1 LALLAHRVGAGEAR
15 EEFGTLGLQHGLQQ
29 GLQQGLHQAVPVIH
43 LSEEQYHGKASVDDY
58 LKMFPNELLA
68 PNKRVKP
75 IDVRKIEHEDYIDY
89 EIEFIELPAHEEN
102 EAGTEDFILKTE
114 SSNSKHSDNEI
125 QNDSLQT
132 ENTAKKSE
140 KSKEL
145 NLVNFVDL
153 VRTTKSKSKSKT
165 SRSRAVGDRRRRRRI
180 KLKRDPGRLLT
191 REINDASNQINT
203 EQTKRDQNNF
213 GETHVFSKPRTII
226 RNLIQLPET
235 VRKSS
240 VLDRRT
246 NVPRVSN
253 FRARK
258 RIPLKSGRS
267 FYRDDKPSEQLI
279 RLRTSEIIAK
289 LERSNFKERN
299 VIRTKTRSGDDLE
312 DKKLRHVSEGGQKT
326 KTGRGRERERETP
339 PVWPLMVMSRTAGPR
354 QITTTRSTST
364 QTSSAP
370 LMMYPEVFT
379 NPPQDVPATEVA
391 AVTPPPGVPPLL
403 SVFGTEPRNSRL
415 ELSPEVET
423 ERPKFPVFTTQP
435 SALKFSIISTSTQ
448 TSVPLLQPTTL
459 AVETLASLRN
469 EPSESEI
476 STTKSTTT
484 SISIPTTTLGPETER
499 EIAST
504 TTISGDGMR
513 VSMTEMTDGNVYS
526 TTTQRQEDE
535 SKFQEVT
542 TVEDP
547 GSIRTDNHVTTTPVP
562 DDLQLSESITSVY
575 LHNSSVKQSVKK
587 DIKTSEIPNKET
599 VNSIKML
606 PYSKPVDEVLSPES
620 SPAPTPGTARP
631 VTERVFTVT
640 PVYAPQDGQY
650 HETNPGP
657 YQHDDIGDTAQPY
670 IHDTRANYQHD
681 PTGDTAPAYQHD
693 TAGDVSYS
701 NLDTNYPGDY
711 EVNEVKVDFDNQDE
725 HKIYNVQAKAGD
737 FIIGEVGRIDINN
750 GQTVEGVR
758 YTALQGEV
766 EQERIAEILNR
777 FFGAR
782 TATS

>member
-1 LALLAHRVGAGEAR
+1 
-15 EEFGTLGLQHGLQQ
+15 
-29 GLQQGLHQAVPVIH
+29 
-43 LSEEQYHGKASVDDY
+43 
-58 LKMFPNELLA
+58 
-68 PNKRVKP
+68 
-75 IDVRKIEHEDYIDY
+75 
-89 EIEFIELPAHEEN
+89 
-102 EAGTEDFILKTE
+102 
-114 SSNSKHSDNEI
+114 
-125 QNDSLQT
+125 
-132 ENTAKKSE
+132 
-140 KSKEL
+140 
-145 NLVNFVDL
+145 
-153 VRTTKSKSKSKT
+153 
-165 SRSRAVGDRRRRRRI
+165 
-180 KLKRDPGRLLT
+180 
-191 REINDASNQINT
+191 
-203 EQTKRDQNNF
+203 
-213 GETHVFSKPRTII
+213 
-226 RNLIQLPET
+226 
-235 VRKSS
+235 
-240 VLDRRT
+240 
-246 NVPRVSN
+246 
-253 FRARK
+253 
-258 RIPLKSGRS
+258 
-267 FYRDDKPSEQLI
+267 
-279 RLRTSEIIAK
+279 
-289 LERSNFKERN
+289 
-299 VIRTKTRSGDDLE
+299 
-312 DKKLRHVSEGGQKT
+312 
-326 KTGRGRERERETP
+326 
-339 PVWPLMVMSRTAGPR
+339 
-354 QITTTRSTST
+354 
-364 QTSSAP
+364 
-370 LMMYPEVFT
+370 MMYPEVFT
-379 NPPQDVPATEVA
+379 NPPQDVPATEVGESDVSRTSLISDMFQVA
-391 AVTPPPGVPPLL
+391 AVTSPPGVPPLL

-513 VSMTEMTDGNVYS
+513 VSMTEMTDGDVYS

-750 GQTVEGVR
+750 GQTVEVSPGVR
-758 YTALQGEV
+758 WKQFNF
-766 EQERIAEILNR
+766 II
-777 FFGAR
+777 
-782 TATS
+782 